1 MNSKIIKSTILILS
15 IVLYFFLLCNLYQSI
30 LGYVNNN
37 FTYPLD
43 DSYIHLA
50 IAKNIAEHGVW
61 GINSNEFS
69 SASSSPL
76 FTVILSLFLFIFGN
90 NSYIPLILNI
100 LFSLST
106 IYLAW
111 YYFKDKLSYILLSL
125 LLISI
130 IIWTPLPGLTIIAM
144 EHIIHA
150 FLTLFYLL
158 LIWEILINN
167 NQSKKIIYLY
177 YLISFLLPI
186 SRYEGLFIIIGGN
199 LILFFSKKFRISII
213 GVLCSILSISLFGLY
228 FIYNGGTFFPYSVII
243 KTSLSNSVV
252 FYKLLPYKN
261 ILLYYIKDIASRQ
274 LLICFIFVLTFSFL
288 VQLKLKKNILK
299 IIIILSIGIILH
311 VMYSKFGWLNRYEA
325 FLFPSILCILFYS
338 IQQAC
343 IKSKNLSFKHQLLY
357 FSLFILLIYPSCFFT
372 KRSLINHEKIII
384 GAEEIHNQQYQTA
397 LFIQKYY
404 PNKSVAINDIGYPS
418 YLSNNTHIVDI
429 YGLGNTQIALAK
441 KNKSKNINPV
451 IINEIKKNNVKAAF
465 IYKKWFS
472 DDLYKD
478 WVEIGYWEINHRV
491 RYIGKLAISGTTG
504 GACVYIFSTSTEL
517 NDIEYLKNS
526 LKEFNKNQLTQNAHF
541 TKLEK

>member
-15 IVLYFFLLCNLYQSI
+15 IVLYFFLLCNLHQSI

-50 IAKNIAEHGVW
+50 IAKNIVEHGVW
-61 GINSNEFS
+61 GINSDEFS

-76 FTVILSLFLFIFGN
+76 FTVILSLILYIFGN
-90 NSYIPLILNI
+90 NSYIPLLINI
-100 LFSLST
+100 LFSLSI
-106 IYLAW
+106 IYLIW
-111 YYFKDKLSYILLSL
+111 YYFKNKLSYTLLIL
-125 LLISI
+125 LLILT
-130 IIWTPLPGLTIIAM
+130 IIWTPLPNLTIIAM
-144 EHIIHA
+144 EHTLHI
-150 FLTLFYLL
+150 FLTLLYLL
-158 LIWEILINN
+158 LICEILINK
-167 NQSKKIIYLY
+167 NQSNKIIYLY
-177 YLISFLLPI
+177 YLTSFLLPI

-199 LILFFSKKFRISII
+199 LILFLSKKIKISIVG
-213 GVLCSILSISLFGLY
+213 GVCSILSVSLFGFY
-228 FIYNGGTFFPYSVII
+228 FIYNGGTFFPYSVVI
-243 KTSLSNSVV
+243 KTSLNNLNLIQ
-252 FYKLLPYKN
+252 KLIPFDN
-261 ILLYYIKDIASRQ
+261 ISSYIKDNTARP
-274 LLICFIFVLTFSFL
+274 LLICFIFVIIYSFL
-288 VQLKLKKNILK
+288 VQFKLKKNILK
-299 IIIILSIGIILH
+299 IIIALSIGILLH
-311 VMYSKFGWLNRYEA
+311 IMYSKFGWLARYEA
-325 FLFPSILCILFYS
+325 YIIPSLLCIIFYS
-338 IQQAC
+338 LQNSYNA
-343 IKSKNLSFKHQLLY
+343 SKRLSLSYQLLY
-357 FSLFILLIYPSCFFT
+357 YFLLILLIYPTYYFT

-384 GAEEIHNQQYQTA
+384 GAEEIYNQQYQTA

-451 IINEIKKNNVKAAF
+451 IISEIKKNNVKAAF

-491 RYIGKLAISGTTG
+491 RYIGKLAIGGTTG